1 MNAHRPRPVRRRLV
15 PALVAAALAAGC
27 HGPSVDPPSDGL
39 ALRVEQL
46 PGGPVPAGEISLPR
60 YVLYADGTLIAA
72 DGTDGGLP
80 AAKTYNL
87 TSAAFRR
94 MYDRAASAGL
104 AEPHDYE
111 VQAPDAPTLVITL
124 VTGSGRSRTRVTAP
138 DPEGS
143 GAAGDAVRA
152 VAFSPDDLAAS
163 DLTGTPSRY
172 DPTQIAVNSA
182 FAAAGGNAPAWP
194 LGALGS
200 GTSVN
205 GGHCVVYP
213 AAKVGDLARRRP
225 ADGRWSSGGA
235 TYQVFFR
242 PLLPDEG
249 NCAALS

>member
-1 MNAHRPRPVRRRLV
+1 MKAYRPGRVRRRLV
-15 PALVAAALAAGC
+15 PVLIAAALAAGC

-46 PGGPVPAGEISLPR
+46 PGGPLPAGQLSSPQ

-72 DGTDGGLP
+72 DGADGGLP
-80 AAKTYNL
+80 AAKTYHL
-87 TSAAFRR
+87 TPAAFRR

-104 AEPHDYE
+104 AEAHDYD

-124 VTGSGRSRTRVTAP
+124 VTSAGRSRTRVTAP
-138 DPEGS
+138 DPEAS

-152 VAFSPDDLAAS
+152 VAFSPNDLAAS

-172 DPTQIAVNSA
+172 APTQVAVNSA
-182 FAAAGGNAPAWP
+182 FATAGTNAPAWP
-194 LGALGS
+194 LGPLGS

-205 GGHCVVYP
+205 GGHCVVFR
-213 AAKVGDLARRRP
+213 AAEVGDLARHRP
-225 ADGRWSSGGA
+225 ADGRWSSGGNS
-235 TYQVFFR
+235 YQVYFR

-249 NCAALS
+249 NCANLN